1 MPEGV
6 KSFRDLRVWRSA
18 MELVP
23 VVYQLV
29 KLLPREERFALA
41 DQMRRAAISVPANI
55 AEGHAR
61 RYTKEY
67 LQHLSIARGSLAE
80 LHTLLLL
87 AEKLG
92 YVRSQQV
99 RPLEQALQDVR
110 MPLAGL
116 MTRLEE
122 KRR

>member
-1 MPEGV
+1 MSEAV
-6 KSFRDLRVWRSA
+6 KSFRDLRVWQAA

-23 VVYQLV
+23 AVYKLV
-29 KLLPREERFALA
+29 RLLPREERFALA
-41 DQMRRAAISVPANI
+41 DQMRRAAISIPSNI

-67 LQHLSIARGSLAE
+67 LRHLSIAKGSLAE

-87 AEKLG
+87 AERLG
-92 YVRSQQV
+92 YLSTPNTSV
-99 RPLEQALQDVR
+99 LEQTIQDLR

-116 MTRLEE
+116 ISRLEA
-122 KRR
+122 KGD

>member
-1 MPEGV
+1 
-6 KSFRDLRVWRSA
+6 
-18 MELVP
+18 
-23 VVYQLV
+23 
-29 KLLPREERFALA
+29 LA
-41 DQMRRAAISVPANI
+41 DQMRRAATSVPANI

-92 YVRSQQV
+92 YVGSQQV
-99 RPLEQALQDVR
+99 RPLEQALQDMR

-116 MTRLEE
+116 MNRLEE